1 MGLSLSSTHLIFF
14 IAAVSVA
21 GLVSGIFVTVINDVT
36 GSFVDSGDRLVGELD
51 TDFEIIND
59 PENIPDVGG
68 YYIFYL
74 KNVGESKLVTDNT
87 TFQLLIDGD
96 LISTAN
102 YNLTPSY
109 IFPTEVAQINLLNS
123 TIAAGT
129 YQLQVV
135 GDYAITD
142 KFTFTIS

>member
-59 PENIPDVGG
+59 PDNIPDVGG

-74 KNVGESKLVTDNT
+74 KNIGESKLVTDNT
-87 TFQLLIDGD
+87 TFQILIDGD
-96 LISTAN
+96 LIAIAN

-123 TIAAGT
+123 TIGAGT

-142 KFTFTIS
+142 KFTFTID

>member
-1 MGLSLSSTHLIFF
+1 MGFSLSSTHLIFF

-21 GLVSGIFVTVINDVT
+21 GIVSGIFVTVINDVT
-36 GSFVDSGDRLVGELD
+36 VSFVDSGNRLVDELD

-74 KNVGESKLVTDNT
+74 KNIGENKLVTDNT
-87 TFQLLIDGD
+87 TFQVFVNGD
-96 LISTAN
+96 LVSNVN

-109 IFPTEVAQINLLNS
+109 IYPSEVAEINLLN
-123 TIAAGT
+123 TTVGAGT
-129 YQLQVV
+129 HQLRVV
-135 GDYAITD
+135 GDHAIAD
-142 KFTFTIS
+142 KFTFTI

>member
-1 MGLSLSSTHLIFF
+1 MGISLSSTHLIFF
-14 IAAVSVA
+14 IAAVSIA
-21 GLVSGIFVTVINDVT
+21 GVVSGVFVAVINDVT

-74 KNVGESKLVTDNT
+74 KNIGENKLVTDNT
-87 TFQLLIDGD
+87 TFQLFINGD
-96 LISTAN
+96 LISISN

-109 IFPTEVAQINLLNS
+109 IYPSEVAEIYLVN
-123 TIAAGT
+123 TTVGAGT
-129 YQLQVV
+129 HQLRIV
-135 GDYAITD
+135 GDYGIAD
-142 KFTFTIS
+142 KFTFTI